1 MAKKESRQ
9 KTKDTYLSAIEH
21 RPRVVTDL
29 LKARTA
35 ISELAGFREG
45 KITPK
50 QRPLFKRNIQR
61 VGVIDDEYNGSD
73 EFGVIVVRGSI
84 RSLAKK
90 YDMRREDAI
99 AALHQAHAF
108 MLPKDDTFYLMPTI
122 KPVAGE

>member
-1 MAKKESRQ
+1 MARKESRHRV
-9 KTKDTYLSAIEH
+9 KDTYLSEIEH

-29 LKARTA
+29 LNARTA

-50 QRPLFKRNIQR
+50 QRPLFKRNIQK
-61 VGVIDDEYNGSD
+61 VGVIDDEYNGND

-84 RSLAKK
+84 RSLARK
-90 YDMRREDAI
+90 YNMRREDAI

-108 MLPKDDTFYLMPTI
+108 MLPKQDNFYLMPTT

>member
-9 KTKDTYLSAIEH
+9 RTKDTYLSAVEH

-50 QRPLFKRNIQR
+50 QRPVFKRNIQK
-61 VGVIDDEYNGSD
+61 VGVIDDEYNGGE
-73 EFGVIVVRGSI
+73 EFGVVVVRGSI
-84 RSLAKK
+84 RSLARK
-90 YDMRREDAI
+90 YNMRREDTI

-108 MLPKDDTFYLMPTI
+108 ILPRHDDFYLMPTI
-122 KPVAGE
+122 QPVAGE